1 MNTQWYV
8 SIKNLW
14 EKYGYKLFLFMG
26 LLGVVLI
33 YLSETEYNEQKIT
46 EVNMTTE
53 QYRISLETSLTELL
67 SQVDGAGKVKLMITL
82 ESGEENVYAVQE
94 KSDSDEQTV
103 MAQRSEQT
111 QRRLSYENEIVMTD
125 EGSTKQPVIEKILQ
139 PSVQGVVVVCQGAD
153 DITVVS
159 NITSAV
165 SVVLNIPT
173 NRVCVIKMQ

>member
-1 MNTQWYV
+1 MNAQRYV
-8 SIKNLW
+8 SIKALW
-14 EKYGYKLFLFMG
+14 EKYGYKLFLFLG

-33 YLSETEYNEQKIT
+33 YISETDYTRQKST
-46 EVNMTTE
+46 LANMTTE
-53 QYRISLETSLTELL
+53 DYRLSLENSLTELL
-67 SQVDGAGKVKLMITL
+67 SQVDGAGKVKLMVTL

-103 MAQRSEQT
+103 MAQQSEQT
-111 QRRLSYENEIVMTD
+111 RRRLSYENEIVMTD
-125 EGSTKQPVIEKILQ
+125 EGSGKRPVVEKVLQ

-159 NITSAV
+159 NITNAV